1 MWACFLF
8 PLSFS
13 LLCLP
18 LCGVNVF
25 YHMLSQLNKV
35 CQTTPTKEL
44 SPWSASDM
52 SYAAIAKA
60 GRSYPHFGEREVST
74 MKTIIV

>member
-1 MWACFLF
+1 
-8 PLSFS
+8 
-13 LLCLP
+13 
-18 LCGVNVF
+18 
-25 YHMLSQLNKV
+25 
-35 CQTTPTKEL
+35 
-44 SPWSASDM
+44 M